1 MGRRSPTDS
10 CMYVETRGKALFI
23 ILRAHS
29 PLAQHFTLRR
39 AASPVS
45 LKSAWTQ
52 VEPAWTK
59 VQ

>member
-1 MGRRSPTDS
+1 MGKHGPTDS

-29 PLAQHFTLRR
+29 PLVQHFTLRQ
-39 AASPVS
+39 AAAPVS

-52 VEPAWTK
+52 VEAAWTK